1 MQSNSENYLKLNL
14 SYNPLPEGVKVNS
27 TSMFLN
33 GEITYK
39 IFIENTTGQEVSL
52 EDLGLKID
60 FEEKTSLLQY
70 DETNDYYYI
79 EMGTVMRDTYN
90 EYIRWRFLSQDLN
103 QKLGPADTI
112 NLSDLTGVYILETDV
127 YSQYAKEAFEL
138 GIEKAR
144 EAIDNG
150 DYLITFDE
158 LVSLISGVVDPESFL
173 TQHFL

>member
-1 MQSNSENYLKLNL
+1 MSDSITFDEVILPAESEETEIDLTMQSNSENYLKLNL

-33 GEITYK
+33 GENTYK

-79 EMGTVMRDTYN
+79 EMGNVIMDTYN
-90 EYIRWRFLSQDLN
+90 EYIRW
-103 QKLGPADTI
+103 
-112 NLSDLTGVYILETDV
+112 
-127 YSQYAKEAFEL
+127 
-138 GIEKAR
+138 
-144 EAIDNG
+144 
-150 DYLITFDE
+150 
-158 LVSLISGVVDPESFL
+158 SFL
-173 TQHFL
+173 